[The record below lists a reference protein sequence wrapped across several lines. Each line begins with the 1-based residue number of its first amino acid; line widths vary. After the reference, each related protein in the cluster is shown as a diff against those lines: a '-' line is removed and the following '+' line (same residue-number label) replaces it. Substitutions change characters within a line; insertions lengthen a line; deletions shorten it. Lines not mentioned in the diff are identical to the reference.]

1 MATRTFYTSSNG
13 DSWKLVCEGESVRVR
28 HLSNLSSGGSTTD
41 YELVSFLSREPH
53 TAQTVELVKLIG
65 TLAAT

>member
-41 YELVSFLSREPH
+41 YELVSFL
-53 TAQTVELVKLIG
+53 
-65 TLAAT
+65 